1 MGTGTK
7 VAKAAR
13 NLLHN
18 KNLLMGTSSF
28 KSKVHKYAR
37 MQSFILGKISGFR
50 IFKSSKKAL
59 EFAQPAV
66 KMRFE
71 KKRTGG
77 IYQFA
82 VIAIAALIF
91 SSCQKE
97 VNNPAPAPSADVTS
111 IESTDTSAATAS
123 LKTMYW
129 TVGGVQRQATVY
141 IPSTTGYHPIVFG
154 FHGAGGSGAGFG
166 PKYCYFEKNWPGA
179 IVVYPTGLTISGE
192 RRWQRNVGQTISGV
206 VDMDLKFFDAMLSTF
221 VNKYHGNSNQVFCH
235 GWSSGGEFI
244 YNVLWAK
251 RGGKLK
257 GISVA
262 GATLNTTSGK
272 SYLKAMQIAGTKDPV
287 ISFTRQQ
294 STSQS
299 IRTLDKC
306 AKTGTTWATG
316 PYATVATHFS
326 SSVSNPV
333 VFLKYDGNHTY
344 PTNVPPL
351 IVKFFKQIASN
362 SIQ

>member
-1 MGTGTK
+1 
-7 VAKAAR
+7 
-13 NLLHN
+13 
-18 KNLLMGTSSF
+18 MGTSSF

-154 FHGAGGSGAGFG
+154 FHGAGGSGAALTT
-166 PKYCYFEKNWPGA
+166 EKRVRRCAGSASSRSRRTGA
-179 IVVYPTGLTISGE
+179 PIRASLTGT
-192 RRWQRNVGQTISGV
+192 RV
-206 VDMDLKFFDAMLSTF
+206 M
-221 VNKYHGNSNQVFCH
+221 
-235 GWSSGGEFI
+235 
-244 YNVLWAK
+244 
-251 RGGKLK
+251 
-257 GISVA
+257 
-262 GATLNTTSGK
+262 
-272 SYLKAMQIAGTKDPV
+272 IAG
-287 ISFTRQQ
+287 
-294 STSQS
+294 SQIWMRAPRLRS
-299 IRTLDKC
+299 
-306 AKTGTTWATG
+306 
-316 PYATVATHFS
+316 
-326 SSVSNPV
+326 
-333 VFLKYDGNHTY
+333 
-344 PTNVPPL
+344 
-351 IVKFFKQIASN
+351 
-362 SIQ
+362 